1 MPPPTQTQSNMVLH
15 NGRKIENLIQNT
27 VKLASSVTLKKKK
40 WLVNNKTFLYSKFFI
55 TSFILINNH

>member
-1 MPPPTQTQSNMVLH
+1 MPTPTQTQSNMVLH

-40 WLVNNKTFLYSKFFI
+40 
-55 TSFILINNH
+55 